1 MQELQ
6 RKLNYCFI
14 NPSLLVTAL
23 THSSYANERSTESY
37 ERLEFVGD
45 SVLGMVTAAHLYK
58 LFPDMSEGKM
68 TRLRAELVCEQSLW
82 QIAQKLEL
90 GSLLRLGKGEE
101 ISGGRERVSIL
112 ADCVESIIAALYLD
126 GGMDIAKRFIMENI
140 LSDVDENRAYS
151 AFGSDYKTE
160 LQELVQRDSSN
171 KLSYVLT
178 GESGPDHMK
187 TFVFDA
193 LVNGVSVGRGE
204 GHTKKEAEQ
213 NAAKAALEE
222 MRRK

>member
-1 MQELQ
+1 MTELQ
-6 RKLNYCFI
+6 KKLNYCFVDT
-14 NPSLLVTAL
+14 SLLTTAL
-23 THSSYANERSTESY
+23 THSSYANERSCQSY

-45 SVLGMVTAAHLYK
+45 SVLGMVTAEHLYA
-58 LFPDMSEGKM
+58 LFPNMTEGKM

-82 QIAQKLEL
+82 HVAQKLEL
-90 GSLLRLGKGEE
+90 GSLLKLGKGEE
-101 ISGGRERVSIL
+101 ISGGRQRVSIL

-126 GGMDIAKRFIMENI
+126 GGMSIAKRFIMENI
-140 LSDVDENRAYS
+140 LNDVDEESAHS

-160 LQELVQRDSSN
+160 LQELVQRDSTN
-171 KLSYVLT
+171 KLTYVQT

-187 TFVFDA
+187 VFVFDA

-213 NAAKAALEE
+213 NAAKAALEG
-222 MRRK
+222 MKRR

>member
-1 MQELQ
+1 MTELQ
-6 RKLNYCFI
+6 RKLNYCFVDS
-14 NPSLLVTAL
+14 SLLATAL
-23 THSSYANERSTESY
+23 THSSYANEHSCRSY

-45 SVLGMVTAAHLYK
+45 SVLGRVTAAHLFK
-58 LFPDMSEGKM
+58 LFPDMTEGKM

-82 QIAQKLEL
+82 HVAQRLEL
-90 GSLLRLGKGEE
+90 GKLLRLGKGEE

-112 ADCVESIIAALYLD
+112 ADCVESIIAALYLE
-126 GGMDIAKRFIMENI
+126 GGMDVAKRFIMENI
-140 LSDVDENRAYS
+140 LNDVDEKRTIS

-160 LQELVQRDSSN
+160 LQELVQRDNAN
-171 KLSYVLT
+171 KLSYVQT

-187 TFVFDA
+187 VFVFEA

-222 MRRK
+222 LKRR